1 VSARKAR
8 WGHDLGDRVGDVLR
22 ETSAEVIE
30 PRFAALGPM
39 DVRSKAAGE
48 LVTVA
53 DVEAER
59 LLTRRLTD
67 LLPGAA
73 VVGEEACAADPTLL
87 KGLGAAQAWLID
99 PLDGTANFVEGNH
112 DWAVMVALCE
122 GGRTVASWIW
132 QPRFQTMYTAE
143 AGSGAARNGVTVAV
157 TSRPVEPGALRG
169 AVLTRFLPTSV
180 SATVDAGRDRFDTV
194 TAGRR
199 CAGVDYPAVVDCG
212 QDFVLFWRTLPWD
225 HAPGVLLLQEAG
237 GVALRPDAN
246 PYCPADTRP
255 GLLVTADRST
265 WDAVRAI
272 LLPGVLTDR
281 DDGADL

>member
-1 VSARKAR
+1 MRGRKAR
-8 WGHDLGDRVGDVLR
+8 WGRDLGDRVGDALR

-30 PRFAALGPM
+30 PRFAALGAM
-39 DVRSKAAGE
+39 DVRAKAAGE

-59 LLTRRLTD
+59 LLTQRLTD

-132 QPRFQTMYTAE
+132 QPRSQTMYTAE

-194 TAGRR
+194 TPGRR
-199 CAGVDYPAVVDCG
+199 CAGVDYPAVVDG
-212 QDFVLFWRTLPWD
+212 GLDFVLFWRTLPWD

-237 GVALRPDAN
+237 GVALRPDTS
-246 PYCPADTRP
+246 PYRPADTRP
-255 GLLVTADRST
+255 GLLVAADRST

-272 LLPGVLTDR
+272 LLPGVLTDHKN
-281 DDGADL
+281 GADP

>member
-1 VSARKAR
+1 MRGRKAR
-8 WGHDLGDRVGDVLR
+8 WGRDLGDRVGDALR

-30 PRFAALGPM
+30 VRFAALGSM
-39 DVRSKAAGE
+39 DVRAKAAGE

-53 DVEAER
+53 DVEAEG
-59 LLTRRLTD
+59 LLTQRLTD

-87 KGLGAAQAWLID
+87 EGLGAAQAWLVD

-122 GGRTVASWIW
+122 EGRTVASWIW
-132 QPRFQTMYTAE
+132 QPTSQTMYTAE
-143 AGSGAARNGVTVAV
+143 IGCGAARNGVAVAV
-157 TSRPVEPGALRG
+157 TPRPVEPGGVRG

-180 SATVDAGRDRFDTV
+180 SAAVDAGRDRFDTV
-194 TAGRR
+194 TPGRR
-199 CAGVDYPAVVDCG
+199 CAGVDYPAVVDGG

-237 GVALRPDAN
+237 GVALRPDTS
-246 PYCPADTRP
+246 PYRPADTRP
-255 GLLVTADRST
+255 GLLVAADRST

-272 LLPGVLTDR
+272 LLPGVLTDH
-281 DDGADL
+281 DHGHDL